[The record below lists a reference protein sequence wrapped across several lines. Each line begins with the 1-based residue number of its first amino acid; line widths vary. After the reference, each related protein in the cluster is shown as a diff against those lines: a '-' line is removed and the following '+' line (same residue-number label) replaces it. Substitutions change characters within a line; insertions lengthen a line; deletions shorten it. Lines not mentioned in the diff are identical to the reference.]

1 MSASVPSP
9 SSRVALQ
16 CETLE
21 DRAVPTTGFALSGH
35 SLLAFD
41 VANPNAATPIPVT
54 GLNAQERLV
63 GIDFHPST
71 QQLLGLG
78 VNATANTA
86 TLYTIAPES
95 GVATPVGLPG
105 RIAFVD
111 AVGAVVDFP
120 DPSAI
125 GYGVRFDPNTGDLR
139 VVTDNGLAFRVQ
151 PTTGAPVDGNL
162 GMPMNIPGINPDSL
176 VSNLPIGSPGLG
188 AAAYA
193 LSGANPVLYTLD
205 AARDSLLLQSPS
217 HSTFPIAT
225 TPLTV
230 DSIPLSFNRADG
242 FAIPS
247 TANLG
252 IGFAALQ
259 VDGIPQFY
267 QVNLQNGAATPLGAL
282 PQPVQGLAISPTMA
296 STVQFAQTEFTAA
309 EGDQNAMIT
318 LVRGG
323 NASYPALVVVN
334 VVGGTATEGA
344 DFIGSSHTVSFA
356 PGQTTATL
364 AIPLV
369 GDDVSEP
376 AETVLLRLSQPSLG
390 TVIGP
395 QSTATLTI
403 LDTAP
408 GASPALPT
416 QPLGHVFGS
425 GFGDGRVQVLNAD
438 GSVRFSFYPY
448 GNQMLGGVRVAVGD
462 INGDGHPDIIT
473 APAFGAPH
481 VKVFDGRTGAEI
493 RSFYAFDP
501 AFQGGLT
508 VAAGDLDRDG
518 VADIVVGSAFG
529 ASHVKAF
536 SGATGAELLS
546 FYAYSGFAG
555 GVTVATGDVNGDG
568 IVDIVTGTATGP
580 AHLKAF
586 SGVNQTVLH
595 SIIVHRPYWGGLNVA
610 TGDVNGDGVADIIT
624 GTARGASHVKVYS
637 GATGEEIRNF
647 TTFPLIYRG
656 GVSVAARDVNGDG
669 IADILVSALGGTSDT
684 RVFHGFT
691 GLPMF
696 GFYAFERSYP
706 LGVFVA

>member
-1 MSASVPSP
+1 MRASVPAP
-9 SSRVALQ
+9 SSRVAFQ

-21 DRAVPTTGFALSGH
+21 DRSVPATGFALSGNT
-35 SLLAFD
+35 LLAFD
-41 VANPNAATPIPVT
+41 VANPSAATPIPIT
-54 GLNAQERLV
+54 GLNANETLA
-63 GIDFHPST
+63 GIDFHPAT

-78 VNATANTA
+78 VNAAANTA
-86 TLYTIAPES
+86 TLYSLAPES
-95 GVATPVGLPG
+95 GVATPVGVPG

-111 AVGAVVDFP
+111 AMGGAVDFP
-120 DPSAI
+120 DPGSI
-125 GYGVRFDPNTGDLR
+125 GYSIRFDPQNGELR
-139 VVTDNGLAFRVQ
+139 IVTESGLAFRVQ
-151 PTTGAPVDGNL
+151 PTTGAPIDGNL
-162 GMPMNIPGINPDSL
+162 GMPMNVNGINPDSL
-176 VSNLPIGSPGLG
+176 VNQPAMVSPYVG
-188 AAAYA
+188 AMAYA
-193 LSGANPVLYTLD
+193 TTGTTPVLYTLD
-205 AARDSLLLQSPS
+205 ATRDALVLQSPS
-217 HSTFPIAT
+217 NASVPMAV

-230 DSIPLSFNRADG
+230 ESIPLNFNRADG

-259 VDGIPQFY
+259 VNGIPQFY
-267 QVNLQNGAATPLGAL
+267 QVDLQNGAATLRGTL
-282 PQPVQGLAISPTMA
+282 PQPVQGLAISPTAA
-296 STVQFAQTEFTAA
+296 STIQFARAEFTAA
-309 EGDQNAMIT
+309 EGDGHAAIT

-334 VVGGTATEGA
+334 VVGGTATEGT
-344 DFIGSSHTVSFA
+344 DFIGSAHTVSFA

-364 AIPLV
+364 HIPLV
-369 GDDVSEP
+369 ADP
-376 AETVLLRLSQPSLG
+376 ANEAAKTVQLRLSQPSLG
-390 TVIGP
+390 SVIGA
-395 QSTATLTI
+395 QATATLTI
-403 LDTAP
+403 LDSAP
-408 GASPALPT
+408 NAPPVVPT

-425 GFGDGRVQVLNAD
+425 GFGDGRVHVLNAD

-462 INGDGHPDIIT
+462 VNGDGHPDIIT
-473 APAFGAPH
+473 APALGAPH
-481 VKVFDGRTGAEI
+481 VKVFDGRTGTEI

-501 AFQGGLT
+501 SFLGGVT

-518 VADIVVGSAFG
+518 AADIVVGSAFG
-529 ASHVKAF
+529 AAHVKAF
-536 SGATGAELLS
+536 SGASGAELLS

-568 IVDIVTGTATGP
+568 VVDIVTGTATGP

-586 SGVNQTVLH
+586 SGANLAVLH
-595 SIIVHRPYWGGLNVA
+595 STIVHRPYAGGLNVA
-610 TGDVNGDGVADIIT
+610 TGDVNGDGVADLIT

-637 GATGEEIRNF
+637 GATGEVLHSF

-669 IADILVSALGGTSDT
+669 VADILVSALGGTSDT
-684 RVFHGFT
+684 RVFHGVT
-691 GLPMF
+691 GSPLL